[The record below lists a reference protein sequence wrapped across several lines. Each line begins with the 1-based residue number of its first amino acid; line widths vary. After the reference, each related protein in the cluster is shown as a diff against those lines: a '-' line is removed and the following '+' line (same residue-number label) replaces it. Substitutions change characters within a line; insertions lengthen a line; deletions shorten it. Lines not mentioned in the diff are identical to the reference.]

1 MPNTKNRYTPDNGI
15 RFMRMKQLVTY
26 TSLSRGYLYNL
37 IKEETEFPA
46 SIALNGIRMWE
57 KSDIDEWFDNK
68 IQGE

>member
-1 MPNTKNRYTPDNGI
+1 
-15 RFMRMKQLVTY
+15 MKQLVTY